1 MEKKKR
7 FLVIDAGNTRVK
19 IGVYVQDELVDD
31 LSFSNEELPRLKSF
45 LTGNRF
51 DASIIS
57 SVRSQ
62 KDTKWL
68 LQLVQGA
75 KLFQALDKIPLQISY
90 ETPETLGADRLAN
103 AIGAYSI
110 SKKTCLI
117 VDIGTCVK
125 FDIVDDSG
133 TYLGGSI
140 SPGLNMR
147 YRAMHE
153 FTAGLPLVN
162 NFKPAKLI
170 GKSTVD
176 CMHIGV
182 MRGMQA
188 ELDSFIKTYTSEYQD
203 LDIFITGGDA
213 HYFDFDTKNNIFVN
227 ENITIY
233 GLFITLQA
241 HAN

>member
-7 FLVIDAGNTRVK
+7 FLVVDAGNTRIK
-19 IGVYVQDELVDD
+19 MGVYVQNELVDN
-31 LSFSNEELPRLKSF
+31 LCFSNDELEKIKSY

-51 DASIIS
+51 DGAIIS
-57 SVRSQ
+57 SVRSK
-62 KDTKWL
+62 KDTQWL

-75 KLFQALDKIPLQISY
+75 KLFQTLKNIPLKTSY

-110 SKKTCLI
+110 SKRACLV
-117 VDIGTCVK
+117 VDIGTCIK
-125 FDIVDDSG
+125 FDIVDATG

-147 YRAMHE
+147 YRAMNE

-176 CMHIGV
+176 CMHVGV

-188 ELDSFIKTYTSEYQD
+188 ELDSFIKSYTADYQD

-213 HYFDFDTKNNIFVN
+213 HYFDFDSKNNIFVN
-227 ENITIY
+227 ENITVH

>member
-7 FLVIDAGNTRVK
+7 FLVIDAGNTRIK
-19 IGVYVQDELVDD
+19 MGIYVQDEMVDN
-31 LSFSNEELPRLKSF
+31 LCFSNDELPKLKSY

-51 DASIIS
+51 DAAIIS
-57 SVRSQ
+57 SVRSK
-62 KDTKWL
+62 KDTQWL

-75 KLFQALDKIPLQISY
+75 KLFQSLKNIPLQISY

-103 AIGAYSI
+103 VIGAYSI
-110 SKKTCLI
+110 SKKACLV
-117 VDIGTCVK
+117 VDIGTCIK
-125 FDIVDDSG
+125 FDIVDAAG
-133 TYLGGSI
+133 VYLGGSI
-140 SPGLNMR
+140 SPGLRMR
-147 YRAMHE
+147 YRAMNE

-182 MRGMQA
+182 MRGIQA
-188 ELDSFIKTYTSEYQD
+188 ELDSFIKTYTSDYQE

-213 HYFDFDTKNNIFVN
+213 HYFDFDSKNDIFVN
-227 ENITIY
+227 ENITIH

>member
-7 FLVIDAGNTRVK
+7 FLVIDAGNTRIK
-19 IGVYVQDELVDD
+19 LGIYSQDELIDN
-31 LSFSNEELPRLKSF
+31 LSFSNDELANLKSF

-51 DASIIS
+51 DAAIIS
-57 SVRSQ
+57 SVRSK
-62 KDTKWL
+62 KDTQWL

-75 KLFQALDKIPLQISY
+75 KLFQSLSQIPIEIDY
-90 ETPETLGADRLAN
+90 ETPQTLGADRLAN
-103 AIGAYSI
+103 VIGAYSI
-110 SKKTCLI
+110 SKKACLI
-117 VDIGTCVK
+117 IDIGTCIK
-125 FDIVDDSG
+125 FDIVDAKG

-140 SPGLNMR
+140 SPGMRMR
-147 YRAMHE
+147 YRAMNE

-176 CMHIGV
+176 CMHVGT
-182 MRGMQA
+182 MRGIQA
-188 ELDSFIKTYTSEYQD
+188 ELDSFIKSYTSDYQN

-213 HYFDFDTKNNIFVN
+213 HYFDFDSKNNIFVN
-227 ENITIY
+227 ENITIH
-233 GLFITLQA
+233 GLYITLQA

>member
-7 FLVIDAGNTRVK
+7 FLVIDAGNTRIK
-19 IGVYVQDELVDD
+19 LGIYDQGELADN
-31 LSFSNEELPRLKSF
+31 LSFSNEELPKLKAY

-51 DASIIS
+51 DAAIVS
-57 SVRSQ
+57 SVRSK
-62 KDTKWL
+62 KDTQWL

-75 KLFQALDKIPLQISY
+75 KLFQALKSIPLQSSY

-110 SKKTCLI
+110 SKKASLI

-125 FDIVDDSG
+125 FDIVDAEG

-140 SPGLNMR
+140 SPGLQMR
-147 YRAMHE
+147 YRAMNE
-153 FTAGLPLVN
+153 FTAGLPLIN

-182 MRGMQA
+182 MRGIQA
-188 ELDSFIKTYTSEYQD
+188 ELDSFIKSYISEYQD
-203 LDIFITGGDA
+203 LAIFITGGDA
-213 HYFDFDTKNNIFVN
+213 HYFDFDSKNNIFVN
-227 ENITIY
+227 ENITIH

>member
-7 FLVIDAGNTRVK
+7 FLVIDAGNTRIK
-19 IGVYVQDELVDD
+19 MGVYVQDELVDN
-31 LSFSNEELPRLKSF
+31 LSFSNDELPNLKSF
-45 LTGNRF
+45 LSDNRF
-51 DASIIS
+51 DGAILS
-57 SVRSQ
+57 SVRSK
-62 KDTKWL
+62 KDTLWL
-68 LQLVQGA
+68 LQQVQGA
-75 KLFQALDKIPLQISY
+75 KLFQNLKNIPLKTSY

-110 SKKTCLI
+110 AKKACVG
-117 VDIGTCVK
+117 VDIGTCIK
-125 FDIVDDSG
+125 FDVVDASG

-140 SPGLNMR
+140 SPGMRMR
-147 YRAMHE
+147 YRAMNE

-176 CMHIGV
+176 CMHVGT
-182 MRGMQA
+182 MRGIQA
-188 ELDSFIKTYTSEYQD
+188 ELDSFIKTYTSEYQG
-203 LDIFITGGDA
+203 LAIFITGGDA
-213 HYFDFDTKNNIFVN
+213 HYFDFDSKNNIFVN
-227 ENITIY
+227 ENITIH

>member
-7 FLVIDAGNTRVK
+7 FLVIDAGNTRIK
-19 IGVYVQDELVDD
+19 LGIYFQDELIDN
-31 LSFSNEELPRLKSF
+31 LSFSNDELTELKSF

-51 DASIIS
+51 DAAIIS
-57 SVRSQ
+57 SVRSK
-62 KDTKWL
+62 KDTQWL

-75 KLFQALDKIPLQISY
+75 KLFQTLPRLPIQIDY

-103 AIGAYSI
+103 VIGAYSI
-110 SKKTCLI
+110 SMKACLI
-117 VDIGTCVK
+117 IDIGTCIK
-125 FDIVDDSG
+125 FDIVDAEG

-140 SPGLNMR
+140 SPGMRMR
-147 YRAMHE
+147 YRAMNE

-176 CMHIGV
+176 CMHVGT
-182 MRGMQA
+182 MRGIQA
-188 ELDSFIKTYTSEYQD
+188 ELDSFIKTYTADYQD

-213 HYFDFDTKNNIFVN
+213 HYFDFDSKNNIFVN
-227 ENITIY
+227 ENITIH
-233 GLFITLQA
+233 GLYITLQA